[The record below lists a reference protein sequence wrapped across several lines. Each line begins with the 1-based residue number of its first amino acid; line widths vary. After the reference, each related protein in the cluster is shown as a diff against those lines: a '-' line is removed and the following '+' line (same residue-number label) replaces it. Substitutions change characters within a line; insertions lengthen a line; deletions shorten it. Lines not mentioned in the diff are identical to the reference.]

1 MTGIEAS
8 APRQAPAEPPIRV
21 RLPASRGGLA
31 WLAVLLIIGVFLAVQ
46 VGREVYASW
55 SIGQEADR
63 VRAEIS
69 AIEARNAELRKELDY
84 LNSNAYLS
92 AEARRLFNLGL
103 RGEHVLIIPP
113 GSEVALPPALQA
125 KPSPPKPLLEQW
137 LDLFFGP

>member
-8 APRQAPAEPPIRV
+8 APRQDPAEPPIRV

-55 SIGQEADR
+55 SIGQQADQ

-69 AIEARNAELRKELDY
+69 AIEARNAELRQQLDY
-84 LNSNAYLS
+84 LNSSAFLS
-92 AEARRLFNLGL
+92 AEARRLFNVGL
-103 RGEHVLIIPP
+103 AGERVLIIPP
-113 GSEVALPPALQA
+113 GAEVALPPALQDTPA
-125 KPSPPKPLLEQW
+125 PPKPLLEQW

>member
-8 APRQAPAEPPIRV
+8 APRKAPAEPPIRV
-21 RLPASRGGLA
+21 RVPASRGGLA

-55 SIGQEADR
+55 SIGQQADQ

-69 AIEARNAELRKELDY
+69 AIEARNAELRQQLEY

-103 RGEHVLIIPP
+103 RGERVLIIPP
-113 GSEVALPPALQA
+113 GAEVALPAALQDT
-125 KPSPPKPLLEQW
+125 PSPPKPVLEQW
-137 LDLFFGP
+137 LELFFGP

>member
-1 MTGIEAS
+1 MTGFEAS
-8 APRQAPAEPPIRV
+8 APRQAPAERPIRV

-31 WLAVLLIIGVFLAVQ
+31 WLAVLLIIGIFLAVQ

-55 SIGQEADR
+55 SIGQQADQ

-69 AIEARNAELRKELDY
+69 AIEARNAELRQELDS

-103 RGEHVLIIPP
+103 SGERVLIIPP
-113 GSEVALPPALQA
+113 GAEVALPPALVDQP
-125 KPSPPKPLLEQW
+125 KPPKPMIEQW
-137 LDLFFGP
+137 LELFFGP

>member
-1 MTGIEAS
+1 MTGFEAS
-8 APRQAPAEPPIRV
+8 SPRQAPADQPIRV

-31 WLAVLLIIGVFLAVQ
+31 WLAVLLIIGIFLAVQ

-55 SIGQEADR
+55 SIGQQANQ

-69 AIEARNAELRKELDY
+69 AIEARNAELRQQLDY
-84 LNSNAYLS
+84 FSSEAYLS

-113 GSEVALPPALQA
+113 GAAVALPPALQV
-125 KPSPPKPLLEQW
+125 KPAPPKPLLEQW
-137 LDLFFGP
+137 LELFFGT